1 VFVSKQYDLDGEFW
15 GPYRQARLN
24 GSFNLES
31 VKAAEASGE
40 PALMFGIKQD
50 TTSAT
55 ITAQPPSIENSNVPS
70 ALLQNQTN
78 NILPPPPPP
87 LIEPDYSDIATG
99 TDTEAR
105 NTVSGSQDIVP
116 QSEQWDPDIV
126 PSSWNT
132 EENAVASSGG

>member
-1 VFVSKQYDLDGEFW
+1 
-15 GPYRQARLN
+15 
-24 GSFNLES
+24 
-31 VKAAEASGE
+31 
-40 PALMFGIKQD
+40 MFGIKQD

-55 ITAQPPSIENSNVPS
+55 IAAQPPSIENSNVPS

-78 NILPPPPPP
+78 NILPPPPP
-87 LIEPDYSDIATG
+87 LIEPDHSHIATG